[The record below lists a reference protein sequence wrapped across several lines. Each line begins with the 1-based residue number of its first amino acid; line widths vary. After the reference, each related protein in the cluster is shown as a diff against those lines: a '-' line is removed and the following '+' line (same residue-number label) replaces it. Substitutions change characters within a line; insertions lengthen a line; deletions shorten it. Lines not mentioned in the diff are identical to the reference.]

1 MTLKL
6 DPKGFLTDKQAGE
19 LVDLVYSK
27 LGLNLRGFIKDQ
39 DARDRMRFMPVEIA
53 CKEARQKMGIT
64 IKEVA
69 QQIKVQQF
77 RIKSIE
83 GGPGGDVTREA
94 LDKYIDFLE
103 IRAWFDTW
111 LKVNR
116 DVYKRLK
123 SEPPKRLKKSQLGE

>member
-1 MTLKL
+1 MALKL

-27 LGLNLRGFIKDQ
+27 LGLNLRGFINDQ
-39 DARDRMRFMPVEIA
+39 DARDRMRFMPVEVA
-53 CKEARQKMGIT
+53 CKEARQKMGIE
-64 IKEVA
+64 IKQVA

-77 RIKSIE
+77 RIKRIE

-94 LDKYIDFLE
+94 LDKYIDFLG

-111 LKVNR
+111 LRVNR

-123 SEPPKRLKKSQLGE
+123 SEPSKRLKKA

>member
-6 DPKGFLTDKQAGE
+6 DTKGFLTDKQAGE

-27 LGLNLRGFIKDQ
+27 LGLNLRGFINDQ
-39 DARDRMRFMPVEIA
+39 DARDRMRLMSLEA
-53 CKEARQKMGIT
+53 ECKKAREGMGIT
-64 IKEVA
+64 IKEAA

-77 RIKSIE
+77 CIKSIE
-83 GGPGGDVTREA
+83 GGPGRDVTREA
-94 LDKYIDFLE
+94 LDKYIDFLG

-111 LKVNR
+111 IQANR

-123 SEPPKRLKKSQLGE
+123 SESPKRLKKA